1 VAEIETPVHL
11 AVPFTITK
19 TGAKTNE
26 QGSPPDILASA
37 VNVCECPEGF
47 REDLPQFGRPE
58 LLFNTVP
65 LPLSALADAI
75 TLWEPDASEVVVEE
89 AAGRVQSERDIGVE
103 LG

>member
-1 VAEIETPVHL
+1 VGETPEHL

-26 QGSPPDILASA
+26 QGSPADILASA
-37 VNVCECPEGF
+37 VNVCQCPEGF

-58 LLFNTVP
+58 LLFNAIP
-65 LPLSALADAI
+65 LPLSDLSDAI
-75 TLWEPDASEVVVEE
+75 AAWEPEASQTVVEE

-103 LG
+103 VG